1 MSKFGLGDKVKNTN
15 TGEVGY
21 IIRILPPH
29 RGMQMYK
36 VKYDDRENDE
46 KSRSL
51 ILDVDLTDAFERIR
65 LNMFGHYNEYLKDNT
80 AFKIKSSNNIGAV
93 CRVREWLL
101 LPDTD
106 CFTIINRFCY

>member
-65 LNMFGHYNEYLKDNT
+65 LNMFGHYNEYLKDNR
-80 AFKIKSSNNIGAV
+80 IDEIDW
-93 CRVREWLL
+93 RL
-101 LPDTD
+101 
-106 CFTIINRFCY
+106 